1 MENSLNE
8 RPGSVLSFNPY
19 FSLSVDLLA
28 FTAATLNDSESRA
41 INPEPYLF

>member
-8 RPGSVLSFNPY
+8 GLRGVLLFNPY
-19 FSLSVDLLA
+19 FSLSLDLLA

-41 INPEPYLF
+41 INPESYLF